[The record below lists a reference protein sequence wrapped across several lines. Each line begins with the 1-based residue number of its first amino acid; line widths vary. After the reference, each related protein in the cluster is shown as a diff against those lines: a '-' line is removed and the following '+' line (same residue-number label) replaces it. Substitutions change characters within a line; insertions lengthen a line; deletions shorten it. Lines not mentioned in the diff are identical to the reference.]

1 MNNLIIESDIKDLLA
16 RLSLDEMC
24 GQTVLITGASGLIGT
39 YLVYSIAI
47 YNECYSKEKKISL
60 SIVIQ
65 NRMPE
70 HLIQFENA
78 EWLTIY
84 QGDLSEYEFCIKLP
98 NADYIIHAAGY
109 GQPGKF
115 MDSKVKTIKLNTICT
130 GILLEKLNSS
140 GKFLFI
146 STSEVYNDSPN
157 IPYNEKENGTTMPDH
172 ARACYIEGKRCGE
185 ALCNI
190 YADKGYHVKI
200 ARVALA
206 YGPGIRKDDKRV
218 LYNFI
223 QKAFKEGCIKML
235 DSGKAKRVY
244 CYIADT
250 IEVLWRIL
258 FTGKSVTYNVGG
270 ESYTTI
276 LNLANII
283 GQILDV
289 DVIYPEEEKQQLSGA
304 PNEVFMDIVKM
315 KEEFNKY
322 NFISLEDGIART
334 VRWYRENLI

>member
-1 MNNLIIESDIKDLLA
+1 MNNLIIESDIKNLFAEINLEE
-16 RLSLDEMC
+16 LGGKS
-24 GQTVLITGASGLIGT
+24 VLITGASGLIGT
-39 YLVYSIAI
+39 YLVYSIAM
-47 YNECYSKEKKISL
+47 YNKSYCLGEKIKL
-60 SIVIQ
+60 HIVIQ
-65 NRMPE
+65 NKLPQ
-70 HLIQFENA
+70 HLIPLENA
-78 EWLTIY
+78 EWLTVF
-84 QGDLSEYEFCIKLP
+84 QGDLSEYEFCTRLP

-115 MDSKVKTIKLNTICT
+115 MEDKVKTIKLNTTCT
-130 GILLEKLNSS
+130 GILLEKLNPA

-157 IPYNEKENGTTMPDH
+157 IPFSEKDNGTTMPDH

-206 YGPGIRKDDKRV
+206 YGPGVKKDDKRV

-223 QKAFKEGCIKML
+223 QKAFLEGSIHML

-250 IEVLWRIL
+250 IELLWKIL
-258 FTGKSVTYNVGG
+258 LMGKSVTYNVGG
-270 ESYTTI
+270 ESHTTV
-276 LNLANII
+276 LNLANTI
-283 GQILDV
+283 GRNLNV
-289 DVIYPEEEKQQLSGA
+289 NVSYPEEENHQLSGA
-304 PNEVFMDIVKM
+304 PSEVFMDIRKI
-315 KEEFNKY
+315 KEEFNKCK
-322 NFISLEDGIART
+322 FISLEEGIDRT
-334 VRWYRENLI
+334 IKWYGENLL